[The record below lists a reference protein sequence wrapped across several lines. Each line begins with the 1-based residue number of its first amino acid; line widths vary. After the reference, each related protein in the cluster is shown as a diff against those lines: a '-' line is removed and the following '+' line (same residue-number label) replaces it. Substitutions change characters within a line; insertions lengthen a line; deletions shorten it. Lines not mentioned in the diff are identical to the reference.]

1 LANDPNEP
9 AKPIPNDEP
18 FEVWWQKYLDR
29 VNESV
34 VAAEQ
39 YLEVPAGTV
48 SSIPRD
54 PDFIATVKTFA
65 VVEPVLNDLIVAHP
79 PQPNY
84 LGFGLGFGAPANAD
98 QTANFRAFV
107 TALTISGRTGKL
119 KLAEGLG
126 LVTQDRLR
134 FIKAVA
140 QVRNRYAHNVR
151 NMHRSLTEMLTEE
164 QESNAR
170 IVETADGV
178 ADCVAVGSSKR
189 GTQIVHVPSPRG
201 LFGRRA
207 SHTAAATAAGGR
219 AARGA
224 SRPR

>member
-1 LANDPNEP
+1 
-9 AKPIPNDEP
+9 
-18 FEVWWQKYLDR
+18 
-29 VNESV
+29 
-34 VAAEQ
+34 
-39 YLEVPAGTV
+39 
-48 SSIPRD
+48 
-54 PDFIATVKTFA
+54 
-65 VVEPVLNDLIVAHP
+65 
-79 PQPNY
+79 
-84 LGFGLGFGAPANAD
+84 LGFGAPANAD

-170 IVETADGV
+170 IVEQLTGLQIALPSVLQNEVLKLFMYHRLADYL
-178 ADCVAVGSSKR
+178 ADALHTLRPPPLPGGGLLGGLAGLGK
-189 GTQIVHVPSPRG
+189 GT
-201 LFGRRA
+201 
-207 SHTAAATAAGGR
+207 
-219 AARGA
+219 
-224 SRPR
+224 